1 MQTVNFSSRVFD
13 RAKRLNLATGNAT
26 QAGELGRTN
35 PVEFFK
41 VRLNRRSSLT
51 LHLSELAT
59 DLQVSLLNRSGKVL
73 EQSNFNS
80 ATKLDTYDSLKP
92 GVYYLQVARQ
102 AGSTKYQ
109 LALSTKQRTTSES
122 TGPSTGSSSTG
133 SQKTGLPLA
142 GRQSATDSRGDRLI
156 RQVVKLT
163 NLYRQQAGLQP
174 LRLNATLNTAA
185 HAHSLDMATQDFF
198 GHVGSNGSTVFNRL
212 DTAGYNYATA
222 GENIAAGF
230 TTAKTVVEAWM
241 NSPAHR
247 QNILTPFVE
256 EVGIGYVFL
265 PNDSGKL
272 KLRSYWTQD
281 FGVPRD

>member
-1 MQTVNFSSRVFD
+1 MSSTNTDNFSSRFFD
-13 RAKRLNLATGNAT
+13 GSRRLNLATGNAT
-26 QAGELGRTN
+26 QTGRLGSTN

-51 LHLSELAT
+51 LRLSELT
-59 DLQVSLLNRSGKVL
+59 TPLQVSLLNRSGKTV
-73 EQSNFNS
+73 ERSNFNS

-102 AGSTKYQ
+102 AGSTAYYLELLTKRQPTSSPASDFQKSDSQ
-109 LALSTKQRTTSES
+109 LASRQAVERSEV
-122 TGPSTGSSSTG
+122 
-133 SQKTGLPLA
+133 
-142 GRQSATDSRGDRLI
+142 SRGDRLI

-163 NLYRQQAGLQP
+163 NLHRQQAGLQP
-174 LRLNATLNTAA
+174 LRVNATLNTAA
-185 HAHSLDMATQDFF
+185 YAHSLDMATQDFF
-198 GHVGSNGSTVFNRL
+198 SHVGSDGSTVFNRL
-212 DTAGYNYATA
+212 DTAGYSYATA

-241 NSPAHR
+241 NSPTHR

-281 FGVPRD
+281 FGVPKN

>member
-1 MQTVNFSSRVFD
+1 MSSTHTVNSPNRFLD
-13 RAKRLNLATGNAT
+13 RAKQLNLATGNAT
-26 QAGELGRTN
+26 QTGRLNHTN

-41 VRLNRRSSLT
+41 VRLNQRSSLT
-51 LHLSELAT
+51 LHLSELT
-59 DLQVSLLNRSGKVL
+59 THLRVNLLNRSGKLL
-73 EQSNFNS
+73 EKSNFNS
-80 ATKLDTYDSLKP
+80 ATKLDTYDSLKS

-102 AGSTKYQ
+102 AGSTEYH
-109 LALSTKQRTTSES
+109 LAVSTKHHS
-122 TGPSTGSSSTG
+122 TNAPSTGSQSTD
-133 SQKTGLPLA
+133 SQLA
-142 GRQSATDSRGDRLI
+142 GRQSVKPSRGDRLI
-156 RQVVKLT
+156 RQVLTLT

-174 LRLNATLNTAA
+174 LRLNSTLNTAA
-185 HAHSLDMATQDFF
+185 YSHSLDMATKDFF

-241 NSPAHR
+241 NSPTHR

-281 FGVPRD
+281 FGVPKD